1 MHTYNINKR
10 KKRKKN
16 MEQTLAQKA
25 YLSIKK
31 LIISNHY
38 FAGVPLQEQELVKK
52 LHISRTPIRE
62 ALIKLKHENLIE
74 IIPKKGAF
82 VSKISVQQLQELL
95 QIREIIEPKITEL
108 ASVTISIEKLYD
120 VERQLLHLK
129 TNKEIDYLK
138 FFKAGQ
144 KLHNLILDS
153 IENKTLIQIFKGL
166 NDEINRACLSIT
178 SESGNAQKFLEQH
191 LAITDALKAR
201 DGRKAKQK
209 MLEHLLSIRSSII
222 E

>member
-1 MHTYNINKR
+1 
-10 KKRKKN
+10 

-120 VERQLLHLK
+120 VEKQLLHLK

-191 LAITDALKAR
+191 LAITYALKAR
-201 DGRKAKQK
+201 DGIKAKQK
-209 MLEHLLSIRSSII
+209 MLAHLLSIRSSII

>member
-1 MHTYNINKR
+1 
-10 KKRKKN
+10 
-16 MEQTLAQKA
+16 MEQI
-25 YLSIKK
+25 LSEKVYRHIKK
-31 LIISNHY
+31 LIITNYYS
-38 FAGVPLQEQELVKK
+38 AGAVLEEQELAKK
-52 LHISRTPIRE
+52 LHVSRTPIRE

-95 QIREIIEPKITEL
+95 QIREIMEPKITEL

-120 VERQLLHLK
+120 VERQFLHLK

-138 FFKAGQ
+138 FFKVGQ

-153 IENKTLIQIFKGL
+153 IGNKTLIQFFKGL
-166 NDEINRACLSIT
+166 NDEISRACLFIT
-178 SESGNAQKFLEQH
+178 SKPGNAQKFVEQH
-191 LAITDALKAR
+191 LAIINALKAR
-201 DGRKAKQK
+201 DGIKAKQK
-209 MLEHLLSIRSSII
+209 MLEHLLSIGSSII

>member
-1 MHTYNINKR
+1 MYTYNINKR

-16 MEQTLAQKA
+16 MEQTLAEKA
-25 YLSIKK
+25 YLGIKK

-120 VERQLLHLK
+120 VEKQLLHLK

-201 DGRKAKQK
+201 DGIKAKQK